1 MLKRKV
7 AAARLLVLVCAS
19 ILSACGGGGGGGGSN
34 SGGGGGGGTTNQPPS
49 FSGPTSFSFAENV
62 TVSFTLDVTDPDS
75 ASVTITEVAG
85 GDSGLFS
92 LDTNT
97 GVVTASTPNNSFN
110 FEDPEDGNS
119 DNVYEQQVRL
129 SDGTNSV
136 TETITV
142 TITDVDEGP
151 EFAAVSELL
160 LDENAT
166 GEIVTFVAT
175 DPEGG
180 MVSDFQITEVSK
192 LGEPVNAQRLLD
204 AFELDPVTGALSVVV
219 PFDAEVEGTQDVIT
233 VGVSATD
240 GTNEGT
246 GGVTIRLV
254 DLPGR
259 PVDALRIS
267 GEGGMT
273 GAFGDTATPVGDFD
287 GDGIDEVFVGALT
300 GSDATETGYLL
311 WGSSLRS
318 SLLAAGAEQRINELQ
333 IDARVVF
340 TGDDRNQTVR
350 QSRLTGV
357 RAGDI
362 DSDGVD
368 DLVILMREERTG
380 IQFEE
385 EDNGPL
391 AYVVWG
397 SALERG
403 VTDRVSLTALPAT
416 EGVAIGGLLRQAA
429 DGVSGTAGDFDGDG
443 QSDVVLGIPAQGR
456 TFVVFGDALSATTGL
471 VDLSS
476 AANTTAISV
485 RSETDTAII
494 EQTGRRT
501 AVMADLTSDGIPEL
515 VISGEGLEPNFQSGA
530 YVVDGSLIADAK
542 GSVDQINVSEPV
554 NDNQVVEVSGIDISP
569 DSIAV
574 DGDSDADG
582 LNDLAIGHSG
592 SNGVTRVAT
601 VVYGDTIAAAFGGSD
616 EIDLN
621 FTSATEGVAI
631 SDDGSMASQIFSVDP
646 VRVQWIGNADGVAGD
661 EIMVGVAEASPLGRE
676 RAGYLLVFTE
686 ANLASSN
693 GDLRIDST
701 NPDPALVRVLQGYG
715 SEVRTGR
722 ELFAFDLDGD
732 AALDI
737 GSASLSAG
745 NEGPQFNTGGLVIFA
760 GIVVSAAI
768 AQPDGASDMA
778 TTVIVEAP

>member
-1 MLKRKV
+1 
-7 AAARLLVLVCAS
+7 
-19 ILSACGGGGGGGGSN
+19 
-34 SGGGGGGGTTNQPPS
+34 
-49 FSGPTSFSFAENV
+49 
-62 TVSFTLDVTDPDS
+62 
-75 ASVTITEVAG
+75 
-85 GDSGLFS
+85 
-92 LDTNT
+92 
-97 GVVTASTPNNSFN
+97 
-110 FEDPEDGNS
+110 
-119 DNVYEQQVRL
+119 
-129 SDGTNSV
+129 

-151 EFAAVSELL
+151 EFVAVPEFQLN
-160 LDENAT
+160 ENAT
-166 GEIVTFVAT
+166 GLIVTFMAT

-204 AFELDPVTGALSVVV
+204 AFALDPMTGALSVVV
-219 PFDAEVEGTQDVIT
+219 PFDAEVEGTQDVIS

-240 GTNEGT
+240 GTNQGF

-273 GAFGDTATPVGDFD
+273 GAFGDTANPVGDLD
-287 GDGIDEVFVGALT
+287 GDGIEEVFVGALT
-300 GSDATETGYLL
+300 GADSVETGYLL
-311 WGSSLRS
+311 WGASLRS
-318 SLLAAGAEQRINELQ
+318 SLLAAGAEQRINELGV
-333 IDARVVF
+333 DARVVV
-340 TGDDRNQTVR
+340 TGDDRTQTVR

-362 DSDGVD
+362 DNDGVN
-368 DLVILMREERTG
+368 DLVILMREEREG

-385 EDNGPL
+385 EDNGPI

-397 SALERG
+397 DALERG
-403 VTDRVSLTALPAT
+403 VTDSVSLTSLPAT
-416 EGVAIGGLLRQAA
+416 DGVAIGGLLRQAA

-443 QSDVVLGIPAQGR
+443 FNDVVLGIPAQGR
-456 TFVVFGDALSATTGL
+456 TFVVFGDALAAASGL
-471 VDLSS
+471 VDLS
-476 AANTTAISV
+476 AAPNTTAIRV

-501 AVMADLTSDGIPEL
+501 AVMADLTADGVPEL
-515 VISGEGLEPNFQSGA
+515 VVSGEGLEPNFQSGA
-530 YVVDGSLIADAK
+530 YIIDGSLIADAK
-542 GSVDQINVSEPV
+542 GTTDAV
-554 NDNQVVEVSGIDISP
+554 NISAPTNDASVVEVSAVDISP

-574 DGDSDADG
+574 DGDADADG
-582 LNDLAIGHSG
+582 LSDLAIGHTG

-601 VVYGDTIAAAFGGSD
+601 VVYGATIAAAFGGTD

-621 FTSATEGVAI
+621 FTSATDGVAI
-631 SDDGSMASQIFSVDP
+631 SDDGSMASQVFSVDP
-646 VRVQWIGNADGVAGD
+646 VRVQWIGDADGVLGD
-661 EIMVGVAEASPLGRE
+661 ELMVGVAEASPLGRE
-676 RAGYLLVFTE
+676 RAGYLLVFTQT
-686 ANLASSN
+686 NLASST

-701 NPDPALVRVLQGYG
+701 NADPALVRVLQGYG

-722 ELFAFDLDGD
+722 DLFAFDLDGD

-737 GSASLSAG
+737 GSASLFAG
-745 NEGPQFNTGGLVIFA
+745 DEGPQFNTGGLVIFS
-760 GIVVSAAI
+760 GIVVSAAL
-768 AQPDGASDMA
+768 AQPEGASDMA